1 MTVERGQVTES
12 MSRRRLL
19 ALGAAVAGVAGASAM
34 IGGSAGALS
43 GGSLALGGVVDDP
56 LAGMI
61 AGAQLAGAPRADAP
75 RRGRRGFRPR
85 RALPEGTV
93 FGTIEIPALGLS
105 ETLREGIELRFL
117 DFGPGHWPGTAFPGQ
132 PGNCVIAGHRV
143 SHSRPFLFIDT
154 VPTGAMMT
162 LTMAGAA
169 HDYVAT
175 SAGIVDPAD
184 NSILNWT
191 AERSATIFACHP
203 PGSVTQRYIV
213 NFVSV

>member
-1 MTVERGQVTES
+1 MTVERGQVSES

-19 ALGAAVAGVAGASAM
+19 ALGAAVVGVAGASAM
-34 IGGSAGALS
+34 VGGGAGALT
-43 GGSLALGGVVDDP
+43 GESLALGGVVDDP

-61 AGAQLAGAPRADAP
+61 AGAPLAAVPRADAP

-85 RALPEGTV
+85 RPLPEGTV
-93 FGTIEIPALGLS
+93 FGSIDVPALGLA

-143 SHSRPFLFIDT
+143 SHSRPFRFIDT
-154 VPTGAMMT
+154 VPIGATMT
-162 LTMAGAA
+162 LTMAGVA
-169 HDYVAT
+169 HEYVAT
-175 SAGIVDPAD
+175 SAAIVDPSD